1 MARRRPYEDRRP
13 GDRDIRGN
21 LIPKA
26 KSAGQPEWLSIL
38 AGFAGSGSQAAR
50 RSQAHAGSGPQR
62 GRHAAG
68 SGPRQQSASAHLMP
82 ESKRKIAERLRFH
95 QESAAA
101 EAGKLWDEGSRRN
114 LGFGK
119 ATGDFPT

>member
-1 MARRRPYEDRRP
+1 MARRRPHEDRRP

-21 LIPKA
+21 RIPRA
-26 KSAGQPEWLSIL
+26 QSVRQPERLSIL
-38 AGFAGSGSQAAR
+38 AASAGSCSQ
-50 RSQAHAGSGPQR
+50 QAHAGPGPQR

-68 SGPRQQSASAHLMP
+68 SGPRQHSASAHLLP

-101 EAGKLWDEGSRRN
+101 EAGKLWDEGPRRN